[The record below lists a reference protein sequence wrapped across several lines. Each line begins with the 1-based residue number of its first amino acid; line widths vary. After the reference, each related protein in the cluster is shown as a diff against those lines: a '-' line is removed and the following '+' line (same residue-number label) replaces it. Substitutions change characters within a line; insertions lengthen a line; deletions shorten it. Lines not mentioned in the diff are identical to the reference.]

1 MLVNGTARGED
12 GAQMTVSSSE
22 IIDIYDSIL
31 DEHDRRGERS
41 DTIICW
47 TLTAMSK
54 LTIRLS
60 DITDRVKEITSSFT
74 DHSNVEIQQRA
85 CEYLEILKAGK
96 WEESER
102 MSIFEPIP
110 FKGNENMLVDNSN
123 RAVKDEDDGDL
134 METQ

>member
-1 MLVNGTARGED
+1 MGEFGEMLVNGTARGED

-74 DHSNVEIQQRA
+74 DHSNVEI
-85 CEYLEILKAGK
+85 
-96 WEESER
+96 
-102 MSIFEPIP
+102 
-110 FKGNENMLVDNSN
+110 
-123 RAVKDEDDGDL
+123 
-134 METQ
+134 